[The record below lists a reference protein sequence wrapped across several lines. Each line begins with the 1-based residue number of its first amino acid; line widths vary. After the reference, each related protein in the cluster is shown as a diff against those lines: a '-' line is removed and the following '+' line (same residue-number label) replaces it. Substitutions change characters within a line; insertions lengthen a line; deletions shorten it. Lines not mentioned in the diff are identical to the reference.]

1 MQEPRYIQSNSVE
14 NTFNVQIHDLRKCGI
29 RMRIELLA
37 PRSPRVRKQYIHMI
51 RRLFHF
57 LHQSLH
63 VSYLRAVGRH

>member
-1 MQEPRYIQSNSVE
+1 
-14 NTFNVQIHDLRKCGI
+14 
-29 RMRIELLA
+29 
-37 PRSPRVRKQYIHMI
+37 MI